1 MIPQEKSAGKFQ
13 RFRKHSMHELPRGP
27 YSHTTVLLFQSKPPT
42 PVSAILVSGQFLTE
56 VPRDDF
62 K

>member
-1 MIPQEKSAGKFQ
+1 MIQQEKSAGKFQ
-13 RFRKHSMHELPRGP
+13 RFQKHSMHKLPRGP

-42 PVSAILVSGQFLTE
+42 PVSAILVSGELLTE
-56 VPRDDF
+56 VPSDDL